1 MLLSKTDLFLLTV
14 LVRMLFGIVPKS
26 PTQPK
31 WKSRTSAKKRRSS
44 PTALL
49 CVHSLVRTS
58 ERPLPVC
65 LPLEMTVYLDV
76 FVRPDTFGTGKTAC
90 RDWSVH
96 VTMAASH
103 TRRGRSTIR
112 SVTNGEWWGGVCE
125 RNGWGESSVCVWGS
139 VKRNGL

>member
-14 LVRMLFGIVPKS
+14 LVRTLFGIVPKS

-65 LPLEMTVYLDV
+65 LPPEMTVYLDV

-112 SVTNGEWWGGVCE
+112 SVTNGEWWGGGGVKGMDGENHLCVC
-125 RNGWGESSVCVWGS
+125 GGM
-139 VKRNGL
+139 